1 MREFVFTVTYAAGV
15 DDLMDVFIHN
25 PDLSARTASCH
36 VTTNTM
42 WRVDEVSGPPAALR
56 EYDEALAALS
66 RCSSLRGMGG
76 CEVDWRHEVLEK
88 RPTERVVY
96 SQQSEGE
103 GCRSIPYLVARYLG
117 DGLLMRAE
125 QSGHDYTWR
134 IITDDDA
141 AMSDIY
147 EELRRNLRPGLEL
160 SFERVDPEPGWSP
173 YRPEGTALSAE
184 QREALELAVAYGYYE
199 QPRRHSLQEIADA
212 EGIPT
217 STLQYRITA
226 AESYLVKTFV
236 GEGDDGTERAVS
248 KPA

>member
-1 MREFVFTVTYAAGV
+1 MREFVFTVTYEAGA
-15 DDLMDVFIHN
+15 DDLMDVFIRN
-25 PDLSARTASCH
+25 PALTARTASCH

-42 WRVDEVSGPPAALR
+42 WRVDEVTGPEPALR
-56 EYDEALAALS
+56 AYDEALADLS

-76 CEVDWRHEVLEK
+76 CEVDWQHEVLEE
-88 RPTERVVY
+88 RPDERVVY

-103 GCRSIPYLVARYLG
+103 GCRSIPYLVAHYLG
-117 DGLLMRAE
+117 DGLLLQAE
-125 QSGHDYTWR
+125 QSGHEYTWR
-134 IITDDDA
+134 VLTDDDA

-147 EELRRNLRPGLEL
+147 EELRRNLRPGLTL
-160 SFERVDPEPGWSP
+160 DFDRVDPEPGWSE
-173 YRPEGTALSAE
+173 YRPEPSALPDA

-217 STLQYRITA
+217 STLQYRLTN
-226 AESYLVKTFV
+226 AESYLVKAFV
-236 GEGDDGTERAVS
+236 GDAGDDEPRRLS